1 MIIITHPIN
10 PTVII
15 IEHTNLFQLNDQ
27 LLDCNDALGW
37 SWVKIYSSHP
47 PDEKKHPPR
56 NTMVWV
62 DHFQII
68 GTI

>member
-27 LLDCNDALGW
+27 LLE
-37 SWVKIYSSHP
+37 VKIYSSHP
-47 PDEKKHPPR
+47 PDEKK
-56 NTMVWV
+56 NTPLETPW
-62 DHFQII
+62 FE
-68 GTI
+68 